1 MKRNSP
7 LLLVLCGI
15 ALPHAAA
22 VIPLP
27 DRIPVAIPDQQDS
40 QVPDRVRLSGWIGA
54 RVDASERNRLV
65 RLEPARLLEGFRH
78 RPGRQVWDG
87 EHVGKWLHAGTLAW
101 VNTGDPSL
109 RAKLDLVAT
118 ELCRCQLAD
127 GYLGTYLEQDRWTE
141 WDVWVHKYDLIG
153 LLTYSRYTGNPAPLS
168 TCRRIAD
175 LLCRTFGDGPGQRDI
190 IQAGWHAGMAPTS
203 VLEPMVV
210 LYRLTGEPR
219 YLDFCRYLLRAWEQP
234 GGPRIL
240 STLLAG
246 KGVDKVGNAKAYEM
260 LSCLN
265 GVLELYR
272 TTGDRPLLDACLN
285 AWKDIVDKRLY
296 VTGAASYR
304 EYFHE
309 DFDLP
314 NADKVGET
322 CVTVTWLQLNA
333 QLLRLTGE
341 SRFAEQLERVILNQ
355 LFGAQRPDGTSWGY
369 FVQMEGQKPYADFG
383 DVTCCQSSGP
393 RGVALIPTFALTTDA
408 DGVIINLFAAAH
420 AALTLRDGWKVALD
434 LDTGYPADGVVRARL
449 HAAAPHPFAVKLRI
463 PDWCPK
469 AELAVNGQAF
479 ASPIPAGEYIALR
492 REWKEGDVITL
503 RLSMAPRLI
512 VGDHQN
518 WNRVALAYGP
528 LVLAADDRLNPDLK
542 VGQFRIPSTDLHD
555 LAFEQET
562 GALVFSILAARLDS
576 GERARLR
583 LAPFAEAGCTR
594 MTYQLWMLGPP

>member
-65 RLEPARLLEGFRH
+65 RLEPARLLEGFRQ

-309 DFDLP
+309 DYDLP

-469 AELAVNGQAF
+469 AELAVNGQA
-479 ASPIPAGEYIALR
+479 
-492 REWKEGDVITL
+492 
-503 RLSMAPRLI
+503 
-512 VGDHQN
+512 
-518 WNRVALAYGP
+518 
-528 LVLAADDRLNPDLK
+528 
-542 VGQFRIPSTDLHD
+542 
-555 LAFEQET
+555 
-562 GALVFSILAARLDS
+562 
-576 GERARLR
+576 
-583 LAPFAEAGCTR
+583 
-594 MTYQLWMLGPP
+594 